1 MANPKMARG
10 FLPSFNTL
18 DSPSVLSKL
27 IDNDVVE
34 GLTGVVK
41 DNLDNFDEDN
51 PGIFRYYLMNL

>member
-1 MANPKMARG
+1 MADPRKARG
-10 FLPSFNTL
+10 LLPSFNTL

-27 IDNDVVE
+27 INNDAVE
-34 GLTGVVK
+34 GLTRVVK